1 MSIIIGW
8 VFGNRMVKEEVACSG
23 HVYRA
28 EGFYNICFKYIVPV
42 IMVIVLYAQIQT
54 FFG

>member
-23 HVYRA
+23 HVYRRKGSTIFA
-28 EGFYNICFKYIVPV
+28 LSTSF
-42 IMVIVLYAQIQT
+42 LL
-54 FFG
+54 